1 MRNVKLYAD
10 FIQLF
15 IDIFPLFAYN
25 RYIIR
30 REVILLGENQRDV
43 FVKNLREAMNARGVS
58 QTDIVSALQ
67 ISTSTVSDWVSGK
80 RYPRIDA
87 MQRLADYLGVLVSDL
102 TREEKPVTVDG
113 LSEREERFLWLYDQ
127 LGDGAQAIIEAWLSL
142 SPPNRRIL
150 IAVARAILQEQSIPP
165 VR

>member
-1 MRNVKLYAD
+1 M
-10 FIQLF
+10 
-15 IDIFPLFAYN
+15 
-25 RYIIR
+25 
-30 REVILLGENQRDV
+30 GENQRDV
-43 FVKNLREAMNARGVS
+43 FVKNLREAMNARGVT

-67 ISTSTVSDWVSGK
+67 TSTSTVSDWVSGK

-150 IAVARAILQEQSIPP
+150 IAVARAILQEQSVPP

>member
-1 MRNVKLYAD
+1 M
-10 FIQLF
+10 
-15 IDIFPLFAYN
+15 
-25 RYIIR
+25 
-30 REVILLGENQRDV
+30 GENQRDV

-67 ISTSTVSDWVSGK
+67 TSTSTVSDWVSGK

-150 IAVARAILQEQSIPP
+150 IAVARAILQEQSVPP